1 MNGMGNLHLILEDG
15 ICKQMWS
22 ILFVQT
28 EPQLLCRFV
37 CMLGEGRNII
47 SRVLLTH

>member
-1 MNGMGNLHLILEDG
+1 MNGIGDLHLILQDG

-28 EPQLLCRFV
+28 EPQLLCRFFY
-37 CMLGEGRNII
+37 MLDEGHKII
-47 SRVLLTH
+47 LRVN